1 MTVDI
6 TRYYFADAHV
16 VWGNMSESK
25 HATMDMY
32 EEKAMML
39 VEQLIE
45 KELVKMPSD
54 EPILVHVP
62 TGAQFSSAQNL
73 AHYHSGWKA
82 GTAE

>member
-1 MTVDI
+1 
-6 TRYYFADAHV
+6 
-16 VWGNMSESK
+16 MSESTQD
-25 HATMDMY
+25 TMDMY

-45 KELVKMPSD
+45 RGLIEMPPD
-54 EPILVHVP
+54 KPILVHVP

>member
-1 MTVDI
+1 
-6 TRYYFADAHV
+6 
-16 VWGNMSESK
+16 
-25 HATMDMY
+25 MY
-32 EEKAMML
+32 EEKSMML

-45 KELVKMPSD
+45 KGIVEMPPD